1 MTKISAGDCVHY
13 GRGLMPPVGN
23 QTASSPSRMMPLGCP
38 HDGFLLFLLYSF
50 QSPLSVLPENRGCPP
65 CLVGLW
71 LIDGMHP
78 HSLNPKMYHKFVPAD
93 CILYFIRQFPQM
105 NVLIDSFVE

>member
-13 GRGLMPPVGN
+13 GGGLMPPVGN

-65 CLVGLW
+65 CLVRLW
-71 LIDGMHP
+71 LVGEMLPWGNSYDNSHN
-78 HSLNPKMYHKFVPAD
+78 L
-93 CILYFIRQFPQM
+93 ILQ
-105 NVLIDSFVE
+105 NVFYISS